1 MASGGPLL
9 PKRRMAISRVVGRS
23 PMANTS
29 SPSSA
34 LMNVLFPVLYS
45 PAMTSRKSSSIS
57 STSFARRSTS
67 SRDPSTCWSASR
79 ACSTRRRSSATSSA
93 CWRERTCSMLEITG
107 VGSRLQLGDALK
119 SKSGPGYDCGM
130 DRRRLWH
137 RVRRVW
143 IILGLSAT
151 AVFVIWSLIAYRAS
165 AEAHAATR
173 ADSVVDVRHDAG
185 IWSFVPRSA
194 ASTRRT
200 GLVFFPGALV
210 DPVAY
215 APIARAT
222 AAEGFPSFIVEL
234 PRRGAFGGA
243 DSPEMW
249 SRLRRLLHQP
259 GMPPRWVAAGHSR
272 GGVVA
277 SRLASDPPDGFAGL
291 V

>member
-1 MASGGPLL
+1 MRPESNW
-9 PKRRMAISRVVGRS
+9 AI
-23 PMANTS
+23 
-29 SPSSA
+29 
-34 LMNVLFPVLYS
+34 
-45 PAMTSRKSSSIS
+45 
-57 STSFARRSTS
+57 
-67 SRDPSTCWSASR
+67 
-79 ACSTRRRSSATSSA
+79 
-93 CWRERTCSMLEITG
+93 
-107 VGSRLQLGDALK
+107 ALK
-119 SKSGPGYDCGM
+119 SKPGPGYDCGM

-137 RVRRVW
+137 RIRRVW
-143 IILGLSAT
+143 ITLGLSAT

-173 ADSVVDVRHDAG
+173 ADSVVDVRHDDG
-185 IWSFVPRSA
+185 IWYFAPRSA
-194 ASTRRT
+194 ASTRRA

-215 APIARAT
+215 APIARAA

-243 DSPEMW
+243 DSPAMW

-277 SRLASDPPDGFAGL
+277 SQLASDPPDGFAGL
-291 V
+291 VLIGTSHPRDVDLSKLTVPVTKLAGTHDGLASRAEVEENRGKLPASTRWVWVEGGNHSQFGWYGFQPGDKRATIDASEQRAMMIRAVVEALTAARGGAPAE